1 MSRRFR
7 FRLKEESM
15 AKQQLLSSQINA
27 GVQAA
32 IAIWRDVEVIVLS
45 KDQILSEEQL
55 GKTDTKTNSI
65 NK

>member
-1 MSRRFR
+1 
-7 FRLKEESM
+7 M
-15 AKQQLLSSQINA
+15 AKQQLISSQINA

-32 IAIWRDVEVIVLS
+32 IAIWRDAEVIVLS